1 MKTRLAT
8 PGPTEV
14 PDDIRLAGARPI
26 VHHRAPSMERLLTS
40 ITKRLP
46 PLFKTERD
54 VLISLTSGTGAM
66 ESAVANLFSAGDN
79 VLIVSNGYFGERFEA
94 IAAAYGVGATVVRG
108 DWGTSVDVDEVRRAY
123 EDNPD
128 IAGVLIV
135 HSETSTGALND
146 VEAVGRLFKDTEV
159 VVVVDAISSLI
170 THPVETDDWG
180 LDVVLAASH
189 KGFMMPP
196 GLAFIS
202 VSEKAMRRSV
212 GKPRPAYYWS
222 FDRLAK
228 FHPMPPSSPA
238 VSLLYS
244 LEASL
249 DRIEA
254 EGLQSIQQRA
264 QLLARATMAGL
275 EAVGFKPFITAPHTR
290 NHVVTSVLAPDGVD
304 TNELQRRLEDEWGIT
319 VTGGQAHLKGSLLRV
334 GHVGACDVLD
344 VVAIVAA
351 LEMVLASAT
360 SKFKLGAGVQALLT
374 AVRSEE
380 RP

>member
-14 PDDIRLAGARPI
+14 PDEIRLAGARPI
-26 VHHRAPSMERLLTS
+26 VHHRAPSMERLLGS
-40 ITKRLP
+40 ITGRLK
-46 PLFKTERD
+46 PLFRTERD

-66 ESAVANLFSAGDN
+66 ESAVANLFSPADR

-94 IAAAYGVGATVVRG
+94 IAAAYGVGSTVVRG
-108 DWGTSVDVDEVRRAY
+108 AWGTSVDVEDVRKAY
-123 EDNPD
+123 ANDPD
-128 IAGVLIV
+128 IAGVLVV

-146 VEAVGRLFKDTEV
+146 VEAIGRLFKDTDV
-159 VVVVDAISSLI
+159 IVVVDAISSLI
-170 THPVETDDWG
+170 THRVETDEWG

-189 KGFMMPP
+189 KGFMMAP

-202 VSEKAMRRSV
+202 VSDKAMRRSLEQS
-212 GKPRPAYYWS
+212 RPAYYWS
-222 FDRLAK
+222 FARLAK
-228 FHPMPPSSPA
+228 FHPMPPSSPG

-254 EGLQSIQQRA
+254 EGLWSIQQRA
-264 QLLARATMAGL
+264 QLLANATLAGL
-275 EAVGFKPFITAPHTR
+275 EAIGFRPLVTPPHTR

-304 TNELQRRLEDEWGIT
+304 TNDLQRRLEDEWSIT
-319 VTGGQAHLKGSLLRV
+319 VTGGQAHLKGDLLRV

-344 VVAIVAA
+344 VVSIVAA
-351 LEMVLASAT
+351 LEMVLATDS
-360 SKFKLGAGVQALLT
+360 SESELGAGVRALMT
-374 AVRSEE
+374 TVRSEE
-380 RP
+380 RQ